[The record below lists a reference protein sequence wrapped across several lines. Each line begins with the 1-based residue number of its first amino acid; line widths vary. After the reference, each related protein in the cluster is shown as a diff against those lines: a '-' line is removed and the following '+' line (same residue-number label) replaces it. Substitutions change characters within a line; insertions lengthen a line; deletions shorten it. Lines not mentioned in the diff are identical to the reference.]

1 MKKLAL
7 RFGPFLIGFL
17 FVAWLVAA
25 PAAAAAADVPGPD
38 AGKGRAAAKPLTFL
52 GLQDDKEDAGTP
64 AAFSKLSLKLYGG
77 YSHVLARDVNDGSAY
92 FFDLVEAYVAEGF
105 GSFTGSY
112 KPLHGG
118 YNFGADLIYQLS
130 PSAGIGLGVGYMRN
144 SSDSLATFSGDGE
157 TVDITSEPNL
167 TAMPIR
173 LGVFFSFPMGGK
185 LSLTA
190 NAGAAYYLGLKL
202 DATQGLEFAADDWV
216 RMTLEGS
223 QRSGA
228 DIGFH
233 GALGFEY
240 KLSTK
245 LGFFVEAV
253 GRYAKFKNFETVT
266 GISESSGGSPDTTEG
281 RLYIEDKSY
290 SGYDI
295 SAFQIVE
302 EGETPDPGWREPKI
316 DLSGF
321 SLQAGFRIRF

>member
-1 MKKLAL
+1 MTWLLA
-7 RFGPFLIGFL
+7 GPA
-17 FVAWLVAA
+17 VAG
-25 PAAAAAADVPGPD
+25 DVPDKD
-38 AGKGRAAAKPLTFL
+38 AAKAKAATKPLTFL
-52 GLQDDKEDAGTP
+52 ALNEDEGANAP

-77 YSHVLARDVNDGSAY
+77 YSHVLAGDVNDGSAFY
-92 FFDLVEAYVAEGF
+92 FDLIEAYAAEGI
-105 GSFTGSY
+105 GTFTGGY
-112 KPLHGG
+112 NPLHGG
-118 YNFGADLIYQLS
+118 YNFGADIIYQLS
-130 PSAGIGLGVGYMRN
+130 PSVGIGLGVGYMRN
-144 SSDSLATFSGDGE
+144 SSDSLATFSGEGE
-157 TVDITSEPNL
+157 TVDITAEPKL

-202 DATQGLEFAADDWV
+202 DATQGLEFAADDWM

-223 QRSGA
+223 KRSGA

-240 KLSTK
+240 KLSPK

-266 GISESSGGSPDTTEG
+266 GISESYGGIPDTTEG
-281 RLYIEDKSY
+281 RLYIEDESF
-290 SGYDI
+290 GDYDI
-295 SAFQIVE
+295 SSFVILE
-302 EGETPDPGWREPKI
+302 EGDTPDPDWREPKI